1 MKKELESRFVTR
13 QYMLAQDFEVYY
25 YSDSG
30 MAEVRTHS
38 HDYYEFYF
46 FLEGDVCMKIGERS
60 YLLKYGD
67 IILIPPQIPHCAII
81 QNPHKPYRRF
91 VFWISCS
98 YADQLQKQSDSYGY
112 LIERATKRQEYVLHQ
127 EEIAFRET
135 QAKVLRLLEEMRQD
149 RFGKD
154 AKIPLCIGELVL
166 HLNREAY
173 AQEHPIRERAMQGL
187 YEMMMDYIEEHLKEN
202 LDLNELSSIFHVSK
216 YHISH
221 VFKDETG
228 ISVHQY
234 ILKKRLDACK
244 SAIRSGDKITSVYPV
259 FGFRDYSAFYR
270 AFRKEYGISP
280 KEYREMLEKLEAMS
294 GSD

>member
-13 QYMLAQDFEVYY
+13 QYMLAQDFEIYY

-30 MAEVRTHS
+30 MKEVRTHS

-46 FLEGDVCMKIGERS
+46 FLEGDVYMKIGERS
-60 YLLKYGD
+60 YRPSYGD
-67 IILIPPQIPHCAII
+67 IILIPPKIQHCAMILDST
-81 QNPHKPYRRF
+81 KPYRRF
-91 VFWISCS
+91 VFWISCD
-98 YADQLQKQSDSYGY
+98 YADQLQKQSESYGY
-112 LIERATKRQEYVLHQ
+112 VLKRAMERQKYVLHQ

-135 QAKVLRLLEEMRQD
+135 QSKVFRLLEEVRQD
-149 RFGKD
+149 RFGKEE
-154 AKIPLCIGELVL
+154 KISLCIGDLLL

-173 AQEHPIRERAMQGL
+173 SQEHPIRERAIQGL
-187 YEMMMDYIEEHLKEN
+187 YELMMDYIEEHLKEN
-202 LDLNELSSIFHVSK
+202 LELDELARVFHVSK

-221 VFKDETG
+221 VFKEETG

-244 SAIRSGDKITSVYPV
+244 NAIRSGDKITSVYPV

-280 KEYREMLEKLEAMS
+280 KEYREMLEKLE
-294 GSD
+294 

>member
-91 VFWISCS
+91 VFWISYS
-98 YADQLQKQSDSYGY
+98 YADQLQKQSDS
-112 LIERATKRQEYVLHQ
+112 
-127 EEIAFRET
+127 
-135 QAKVLRLLEEMRQD
+135 
-149 RFGKD
+149 
-154 AKIPLCIGELVL
+154 
-166 HLNREAY
+166 
-173 AQEHPIRERAMQGL
+173 
-187 YEMMMDYIEEHLKEN
+187 
-202 LDLNELSSIFHVSK
+202 
-216 YHISH
+216 
-221 VFKDETG
+221 
-228 ISVHQY
+228 
-234 ILKKRLDACK
+234 
-244 SAIRSGDKITSVYPV
+244 
-259 FGFRDYSAFYR
+259 
-270 AFRKEYGISP
+270 
-280 KEYREMLEKLEAMS
+280 
-294 GSD
+294 